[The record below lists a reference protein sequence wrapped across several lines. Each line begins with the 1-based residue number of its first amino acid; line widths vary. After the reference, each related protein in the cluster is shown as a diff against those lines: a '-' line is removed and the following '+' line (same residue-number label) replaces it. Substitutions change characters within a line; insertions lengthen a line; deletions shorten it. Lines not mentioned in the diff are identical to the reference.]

1 MDVAR
6 VVPDDD
12 TETGDDSSEPAGV
25 VEGPDVD
32 DEE

>member
-12 TETGDDSSEPAGV
+12 TELGDDSSEP
-25 VEGPDVD
+25 VEVGGPEAE
-32 DEE
+32 DE